1 MSLKDSLEKINEECA
16 EKIVELQRKELDLI
30 VNHELEELA
39 SIEVEVDRIIKII
52 KKNNDLIKEL
62 TPGPINITT
71 IRGNE
76 DFIKAPDL
84 SRSPIG
90 GVTINPVKSEPT
102 SASPF
107 TREFKYTTVTN
118 ECGNIK
124 EPDWSN
130 THCESC
136 NISAT
141 SAPPLNQDE
150 FISVCDDSTKEVVNK
165 IECQNIPVINQ
176 HSIDGERPKANASG
190 QKVVTSLNSSDIERA
205 VERCAL
211 YNEQKFAKIDKS
223 KHNIVD

>member
-39 SIEVEVDRIIKII
+39 SIEVGIDRIIKII

-71 IRGNE
+71 IRGND
-76 DFIKAPDL
+76 DFFKAPTTA
-84 SRSPIG
+84 SPI
-90 GVTINPVKSEPT
+90 
-102 SASPF
+102 
-107 TREFKYTTVTN
+107 TREFIYTTATN
-118 ECGNIK
+118 GCGNIK

-150 FISVCDDSTKEVVNK
+150 FISVCDDSTKEAVNK
-165 IECQNIPVINQ
+165 IFEQNALRFEGP
-176 HSIDGERPKANASG
+176 GEN
-190 QKVVTSLNSSDIERA
+190 TSEHNLSDIERA
-205 VERCAL
+205 VHMSPL
-211 YNEQKFAKIDKS
+211 
-223 KHNIVD
+223 

>member
-39 SIEVEVDRIIKII
+39 SIEVGIDRIIKII

-62 TPGPINITT
+62 TPGPININPL
-71 IRGNE
+71 RGND
-76 DFIKAPDL
+76 DFFKAPDW
-84 SRSPIG
+84 SRNPIG
-90 GVTINPVKSEPT
+90 DVTISPVKKAPDWSRNPIGDVTISPVKSEPT

-118 ECGNIK
+118 GSGNIK

-130 THCESC
+130 THSESG

-141 SAPPLNQDE
+141 SASPLNQDE
-150 FISVCDDSTKEVVNK
+150 FISVCDDASKEAVNRIFEK
-165 IECQNIPVINQ
+165 NALRFEGPGENTSEQN
-176 HSIDGERPKANASG
+176 
-190 QKVVTSLNSSDIERA
+190 LSDIERA
-205 VERCAL
+205 VHMCPL
-211 YNEQKFAKIDKS
+211 
-223 KHNIVD
+223 

>member
-39 SIEVEVDRIIKII
+39 SIEVGIDRIIKII

-76 DFIKAPDL
+76 DFFKAPDW
-84 SRSPIG
+84 SRNPIG

-107 TREFKYTTVTN
+107 TREFKYTTATN
-118 ECGNIK
+118 ECGNMK

-141 SAPPLNQDE
+141 SAPLNQDE
-150 FISVCDDSTKEVVNK
+150 FISVCDDATKEAVNK
-165 IECQNIPVINQ
+165 IFEQNALRFEGP
-176 HSIDGERPKANASG
+176 GEN
-190 QKVVTSLNSSDIERA
+190 TSEQNLSDIERA
-205 VERCAL
+205 VHMSPL
-211 YNEQKFAKIDKS
+211 YKEQKFSKIDKS

>member
-39 SIEVEVDRIIKII
+39 SIEVGIDRIIKII

-62 TPGPINITT
+62 TPGPININPL
-71 IRGNE
+71 RGND
-76 DFIKAPDL
+76 DFFKAPDW
-84 SRSPIG
+84 SRNPIG
-90 GVTINPVKSEPT
+90 DVTISPVKSEPT

-118 ECGNIK
+118 GSGNIK

-130 THCESC
+130 THSESG

-141 SAPPLNQDE
+141 SASPLNQDE
-150 FISVCDDSTKEVVNK
+150 FISVCDDASKEAVNRIFEK
-165 IECQNIPVINQ
+165 NALRFEGPGENTSEQN
-176 HSIDGERPKANASG
+176 
-190 QKVVTSLNSSDIERA
+190 LSDIERA
-205 VERCAL
+205 VYMCPL
-211 YNEQKFAKIDKS
+211 
-223 KHNIVD
+223 